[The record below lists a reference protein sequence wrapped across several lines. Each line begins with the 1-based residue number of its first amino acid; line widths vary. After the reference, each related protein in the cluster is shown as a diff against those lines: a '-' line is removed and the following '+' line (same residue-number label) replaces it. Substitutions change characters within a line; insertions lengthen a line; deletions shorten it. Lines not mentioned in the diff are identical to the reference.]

1 MELNKKDFLRVYRD
15 FMGVEGRRIDAKYLV
30 RLKDDIRRF
39 TTEHDVSLDA
49 LTKSMRTVMIAH
61 REISLGHHSIEAIL
75 LYTLIYKTETPIS
88 YVKERY
94 GDTTAELVEG
104 LMKVYDLYY
113 RQQLTVNSQQST
125 VNGQQS
131 GSSVVRSDNFRK
143 LLISLAQDVRVI
155 MIMIVE
161 RLDTM
166 RHLQEYD
173 EDEQQEIAREVSY
186 LYAPLAHRM
195 GLYGIKTELE
205 DLSLKYTSREV
216 YKEIA
221 TKLNETKRSRDA
233 YIKKFIEPVK
243 ARLEAEGLKFSIKGR
258 TKSIHSIWNKI
269 RKQQV
274 PFEKVYDLFAIR
286 IIIDCP
292 VEREK
297 AACWQA
303 FSVVTDMYTANTKR
317 LRDWI
322 SVPKSNGYESLHVTV
337 MGPEGKWV
345 EVQIRTERMDEVAEK
360 GVAAH
365 WKYKG
370 GKSDS
375 AQMDEW
381 LKNLRDLLEQG
392 GGEDEDGAE
401 VMNEFKMQ
409 LYDDDVFVF
418 TPKGDLHQLHRGA
431 TVLDFAFG
439 IHTKIG
445 SQCMGAIVNGKHVSF
460 KYELQN
466 GDQVEVITSPT
477 QTPRAD
483 WLNWAKTSKAR
494 SRIKQALKEAE
505 HKEAEDGRET
515 LLRRL
520 KNWKLEFD
528 DSLIG
533 RAYRKLGY
541 KTFSDFYVAINQEKV
556 NLLQLRDWLVDGFEA
571 QEQQQMTPRSA
582 EGFEQETELQRIT
595 AKDDALVIDRNLK
608 NVDYTLARCCNPI
621 YGDEIFGFVSVNGG
635 IKIHKKDCPNAPQLI
650 SRFGYR
656 IVNARWAGGST
667 GGEYTTTIRI
677 IGRDD
682 IGIVTNITSVI
693 SKEQGINMRSISVDS
708 NAGLFEGS
716 ITLVVHQASQLEA
729 LFKKLRTIK
738 GVKQIFRV

>member
-1 MELNKKDFLRVYRD
+1 MMEKREFLQVYRD
-15 FMGVEGRRIDAKYLV
+15 FMSVEGRKIDPKYMT
-30 RLKDDIRRF
+30 RLKNDIRRF

-49 LTKSMRTVMIAH
+49 LAKSMRTAMIAH

-75 LYTLIYKTETPIS
+75 LYTLIYKTSTPIA
-88 YVKERY
+88 YVEENY
-94 GDTTAELVEG
+94 GKTTALLVEG
-104 LMKVYDLYY
+104 LTKVYDLYN
-113 RQQLTVNSQQST
+113 RRVAVESE
-125 VNGQQS
+125 
-131 GSSVVRSDNFRK
+131 NFRK
-143 LLISLAQDVRVI
+143 LLISFAQDVRVI

-166 RHLQEYD
+166 RNLQHYS
-173 EDEQQEIAREVSY
+173 EDEQQEIAREVSF

-195 GLYGIKTELE
+195 GLYGLKTELE
-205 DLSLKYTSREV
+205 DLSLKFTSREI

-297 AACWQA
+297 SACWQA

-381 LKNLRDLLEQG
+381 LKNLRDMLEQG
-392 GGEDEDGAE
+392 GGEEEDGAD

-466 GDQVEVITSPT
+466 GDQVEVLTSPT

-483 WLNWAKTSKAR
+483 WLNWTKTSKAR

-505 HKEAEDGRET
+505 HREAENGRET

-533 RAYRKLGY
+533 KASRKLGY
-541 KTFSDFYVAINQEKV
+541 KTLMDFYVAINQEKV
-556 NLLQLRDWLVDGFEA
+556 NLLQLRDWMTDGFEA
-571 QEQQQMTPRSA
+571 QEQTPTQPRTA
-582 EGFEQETELQRIT
+582 DGYEQETELQRIT
-595 AKDDALVIDRNLK
+595 ANDDALIIDRNLK

-667 GGEYTTTIRI
+667 AGEYTTTIRI

-708 NAGLFEGS
+708 NAGLFEGT

-729 LFKKLRTIK
+729 LFKKLHTIK

>member
-1 MELNKKDFLRVYRD
+1 MMEKREFLQVYRD
-15 FMGVEGRRIDAKYLV
+15 FMSVEGRRIDPKYMT
-30 RLKDDIRRF
+30 RLKNDIRRF
-39 TTEHDVSLDA
+39 TTEHDVSLEA
-49 LTKSMRTVMIAH
+49 LAKSMRTAMIAH

-88 YVKERY
+88 YVEERY
-94 GDTTAELVEG
+94 GETTAELVEG
-104 LMKVYDLYY
+104 LTKVYDLYS
-113 RQQLTVNSQQST
+113 RKVAVESE
-125 VNGQQS
+125 
-131 GSSVVRSDNFRK
+131 NFRK
-143 LLISLAQDVRVI
+143 LLISFARDVRVI

-166 RHLQEYD
+166 RNLQYYSEP
-173 EDEQQEIAREVSY
+173 EQQEIAREVSY

-205 DLSLKYTSREV
+205 DLSLKFTSREI

-297 AACWQA
+297 SACWQA

-381 LKNLRDLLEQG
+381 LKNLRDMLEQG
-392 GGEDEDGAE
+392 GGESEDGAE

-466 GDQVEVITSPT
+466 GDQVEVLTSPT

-483 WLNWAKTSKAR
+483 WLNWTKTSKAR

-505 HKEAEDGRET
+505 HREAENGRET

-528 DSLIG
+528 DSLVNK
-533 RAYRKLGY
+533 AARKLGY
-541 KTFSDFYVAINQEKV
+541 KTLMDFYVAINQEKV
-556 NLLQLRDWLVDGFEA
+556 NLLQLRDWMTEGFEA
-571 QEQQQMTPRSA
+571 QEQTPTQPRTA
-582 EGFEQETELQRIT
+582 DGYEQETELQRIT

-621 YGDEIFGFVSVNGG
+621 YGDEIFGFVSVSGG

-708 NAGLFEGS
+708 NAGLFEGT
-716 ITLVVHQASQLEA
+716 ITLVVRQASQLEA
-729 LFKKLRTIK
+729 LFKKLHTIK

>member
-1 MELNKKDFLRVYRD
+1 MNYELNKKDFLRVYRD
-15 FMGVEGRRIDAKYLV
+15 FMNIEGRKIDAKYLV
-30 RLKDDIRRF
+30 RLKEDIRRF
-39 TTEHDVSLDA
+39 TTEYDVLLSA
-49 LTKSMRTVMIAH
+49 LAKSMRTAMIAY

-88 YVKERY
+88 YVEERY
-94 GDTTAELVEG
+94 GETTAELVEG
-104 LMKVYDLYY
+104 LMKVYDLYS
-113 RQQLTVNSQQST
+113 RKVAVESE
-125 VNGQQS
+125 
-131 GSSVVRSDNFRK
+131 NFRK
-143 LLISLAQDVRVI
+143 LLISFARDVRVI

-166 RHLQEYD
+166 RNLQYYSES
-173 EDEQQEIAREVSY
+173 EQQEIAREVSY

-418 TPKGDLHQLHRGA
+418 TPKGDLHQLHRGS

-505 HKEAEDGRET
+505 HKEAENGRET

-541 KTFSDFYVAINQEKV
+541 KTLSDFYVAINQDKV
-556 NLLQLRDWLVDGFEA
+556 NLLQLRDWVVDGFDA
-571 QEQQQMTPRSA
+571 QEQQTTPRSA

-667 GGEYTTTIRI
+667 GGEYMTTIRI

-693 SKEQGINMRSISVDS
+693 SKEPGVNMRSISVDS
-708 NAGLFEGS
+708 NAGLFEGT
-716 ITLVVHQASQLEA
+716 ITLVLHQASQLEV